1 VAAIDRFLPEWD
13 ANEVHDTVLDVT
25 PEHAL
30 ASALAAPAAPDA
42 IVRLLLRLRG
52 LRREGSIE
60 ELLLGIGFERLA
72 GEPDEVVFGASGTP
86 WKLGGGL
93 GPFRDAQDGAVRI
106 AANFLVEPLADGRSR
121 LSTETRVAAVDDRGR
136 RAFRRYW
143 RLIGPFSALIRRRW
157 LAAVR
162 RSLQT

>member
-1 VAAIDRFLPEWD
+1 VAEIDRFLPEWD
-13 ANEVHDTVLDVT
+13 ANEVHQTVLDVT
-25 PEHAL
+25 PERAL
-30 ASALAAPAAPDA
+30 ASALAVPAAPDA

-60 ELLLGIGFERLA
+60 GLLLGMGFERLA
-72 GEPDEVVFGASGTP
+72 VEPDEVVFGASGTP
-86 WKLGGGL
+86 WRPGGGL
-93 GPFRDAQDGAVRI
+93 GPFGDAPAGAVRI
-106 AANFLVEPLADGRSR
+106 AANFLVQPLADGRTR
-121 LSTETRVAAVDDRGR
+121 LSTETRIAAVDDRGR

-162 RSLQT
+162 RSLAT

>member
-1 VAAIDRFLPEWD
+1 
-13 ANEVHDTVLDVT
+13 
-25 PEHAL
+25 
-30 ASALAAPAAPDA
+30 
-42 IVRLLLRLRG
+42 LRLRG